1 MPATAPKLLAGAL
14 IAGITIATGESTLV
28 ATAAAVGANWLGD
41 GLAALGRL
49 ATRHAAGPLDAAYAA
64 AIRDGTQAVER
75 TYRRTV
81 DPKTDGAAFALVA
94 ACANDI
100 AAAEYPAAVTDAN
113 TVQATLDAALD
124 ALLYGHDER
133 QAAYLRTELL
143 PACATAFQRRLVAD
157 DAAWRAFHGLLL
169 QSMAA
174 GVAALAPR
182 LDRFTD
188 VLAAFAD
195 PATGLAALGQ
205 SLARVEATTAR
216 IESTTGETHAT
227 VRRVEDKVDR
237 LADTPRQ
244 GDTITFDNQGMTV
257 GGNVN
262 QAKTQYINSAHA
274 QGGGSA
280 TVVNNYGAPAGTP
293 SPSSATP
300 STPHPAT
307 PSPGP
312 TSSSELAPRPS
323 PLLLLAANPTDT
335 ARLRLDAEAR
345 AIDERLRQGD
355 ATGRFVLHQQWAVR
369 SGDLVD
375 ALLRYR
381 PVIVH
386 FAGHGS
392 PDGALVVE
400 DVAGRAV
407 ALSPAAVA
415 GLFAAVPTV
424 RCIVLNACWSD
435 MQAELLAAHVDCIVG
450 MTEEIDDTAAAAFVA
465 GFYRALA
472 AGESVATAL
481 DLGRAQIRLEV
492 ADPAL
497 AEQQAALPR
506 LHARPGLD
514 PATIRFPARG

>member
-1 MPATAPKLLAGAL
+1 MPASAPKLLAGAL
-14 IAGITIATGESTLV
+14 IAGITIATGETTLV

-41 GLAALGRL
+41 GLAALRPRL
-49 ATRHAAGPLDAAYAA
+49 AVRPAAGPLDAAYAA
-64 AIRDGTQAVER
+64 AIRDGVAGLER

-81 DPKTDGAAFALVA
+81 DPKTDGAAFALIM
-94 ACANDI
+94 ACADDI
-100 AAAEYPAAVTDAN
+100 AGAEYPAAVTDVA
-113 TVQATLDAALD
+113 TTQAALAGALD

-133 QAAYLRTELL
+133 QAAYLRAELL
-143 PACATAFQRRLVAD
+143 LACAIAFQRRLVAD

-195 PATGLAALGQ
+195 PAAGLAALGQ
-205 SLARVEATTAR
+205 SLARLEAAAAR
-216 IESTTGETHAT
+216 IENTTDRIENTTGRIETTTGETHAT

-244 GDTITFDNQGMTV
+244 GGITFNNQDMTV
-257 GGNVN
+257 GGNVY
-262 QAKTQYINSAHA
+262 QSGTQYINSAHA
-274 QGGGSA
+274 QGGGHA
-280 TVVNNYGAPAGTP
+280 TVVNNLGTP
-293 SPSSATP
+293 APTHSLTPSS
-300 STPHPAT
+300 PHPAILFL
-307 PSPGP
+307 S
-312 TSSSELAPRPS
+312 
-323 PLLLLAANPTDT
+323 ANPTET

-355 ATGRFVLHQQWAVR
+355 ASGRFVLHQQWAVR

-375 ALLRYR
+375 ALLSYR

-400 DVAGRAV
+400 TVEGRAI

-415 GLFAAVPTV
+415 ALFAAAPGV

-435 MQAELLAAHVDCIVG
+435 TQASLLAAHVDCVVG
-450 MTEEIDDTAAAAFVA
+450 MTDEIDDAAAAAFVA

-514 PATIRFPARG
+514 PAVIRFFAAPSRG